1 LPRTVLSASA
11 WGILACVS
19 PIVPLETEGVGLEIL
34 VVEDNRTLAVNI
46 RRYLELEHYAASVCF
61 DGQEGLNRALS
72 EPYDC
77 IILDLDLP
85 GMHGLEICRRL
96 RTAGNAS
103 PILILTASGT
113 KPDVVRGLDA
123 GADDYLVKPFDMEE
137 LLARVRT
144 LVRRRGTVCS
154 PVLSAVDVT
163 LDSNTHEVRRG
174 GTIVRLAP
182 KEYALLDYL
191 MRNLGVV
198 QDRRSIVAH
207 VWGEHSAQIP
217 YQTVDVH
224 VAYLRRKLGKDLIRT
239 VPGKGYYVV
248 G

>member
-1 LPRTVLSASA
+1 M
-11 WGILACVS
+11 
-19 PIVPLETEGVGLEIL
+19 EIL

-46 RRYLELEHYAASVCF
+46 RRYLELEHYVASVSF
-61 DGQEGLNRALS
+61 DGMDGLGRALS
-72 EPYDC
+72 EAYDC

-85 GMHGLEICRRL
+85 GLHGLEVCRRL
-96 RTAGNAS
+96 RAAGSSS

-154 PVLSAVDVT
+154 PLLSAADVT
-163 LDSNTHEVRRG
+163 VDSNTHEVRRG
-174 GTIVRLAP
+174 GAVVHLAP
-182 KEYALLDYL
+182 KEYALLEYL

-198 QDRRSIVAH
+198 QERRTIVMH
-207 VWGEHSAQIP
+207 VWGEHSALIP

-224 VAYLRRKLGKDLIRT
+224 VSYLRRKLGNNLIRT
-239 VPGKGYYVV
+239 VPGKGYFVPA
-248 G
+248 

>member
-1 LPRTVLSASA
+1 MQ
-11 WGILACVS
+11 
-19 PIVPLETEGVGLEIL
+19 IL
-34 VVEDNRTLAVNI
+34 VIEDNRTLAVNI
-46 RRYLELEHYAASVCF
+46 RRYLELEHYAASVSF
-61 DGQEGLNRALS
+61 NGQDGLDRALS
-72 EPYDC
+72 EACDC

-85 GMHGLEICRRL
+85 GLHGLEVCRRL
-96 RTAGNAS
+96 RAAGNDS

-113 KPDVVRGLDA
+113 KADVVQGLDA

-144 LVRRRGTVCS
+144 LLRRRGTVCT
-154 PVLSAVDVT
+154 PLLSAADVT
-163 LDSNTHEVRRG
+163 LDSNTHEVLRG
-174 GTIVRLAP
+174 GTRVHLAP

-198 QDRRSIVAH
+198 QDRGSIIEH
-207 VWGEHSAQIP
+207 VWGEHSALIP

-224 VAYLRRKLGKDLIRT
+224 VSYLRRKLGKDLIRT
-239 VPGKGYYVV
+239 VPNKGYYVP

>member
-1 LPRTVLSASA
+1 MLAC
-11 WGILACVS
+11 GILVCGSLIAS
-19 PIVPLETEGVGLEIL
+19 PASKGIQLEIL

-46 RRYLELEHYAASVCF
+46 RRYLELEHYAASACF
-61 DGQEGLNRALS
+61 DGQEGLERALA
-72 EPYDC
+72 EAYDC
-77 IILDLDLP
+77 IVLDLDLP
-85 GMHGLEICRRL
+85 GLHGLEVCRRL

-113 KPDVVRGLDA
+113 KPDVIKGLDA

-154 PVLSAVDVT
+154 PVLSAAGVT

-174 GTIVRLAP
+174 GVLVRLAP

-198 QDRRSIVAH
+198 QDRSSIIAH

-224 VAYLRRKLGKDLIRT
+224 VSYLRRKLGKDLIRT
-239 VPGKGYYVV
+239 VAGKGYYVV

>member
-1 LPRTVLSASA
+1 
-11 WGILACVS
+11 
-19 PIVPLETEGVGLEIL
+19 LEIL
-34 VVEDNRTLAVNI
+34 VIEDNRTLAINI

-61 DGQEGLNRALS
+61 NGSEGLARALA

-85 GMHGLEICRRL
+85 GMNGLEVCRRL
-96 RTAGNAS
+96 RTTGNTS
-103 PILILTASGT
+103 PILILTASSA

-123 GADDYLVKPFDMEE
+123 GADDYLAKPFDMEE

-144 LVRRRGTVCS
+144 LMRRRGTVCN
-154 PVLSAVDVT
+154 PVLSAAGVT

-174 GTIVRLAP
+174 GEIVRLAP
-182 KEYALLDYL
+182 KEYGLLDYL
-191 MRNLGVV
+191 MRNLGVA
-198 QDRRSIVAH
+198 QDRRSIIAH
-207 VWGEHSAQIP
+207 VWGEHSAQIS

-239 VPGKGYYVV
+239 VPGKGYYVQ

>member
-1 LPRTVLSASA
+1 LVLGSLIASLA
-11 WGILACVS
+11 SEGIQ
-19 PIVPLETEGVGLEIL
+19 LEIL

-46 RRYLELEHYAASVCF
+46 RRYLELEHYAASACF
-61 DGQEGLNRALS
+61 DGQEGLDRALS
-72 EPYDC
+72 EAYDC

-85 GMHGLEICRRL
+85 GLHGLEVCRRL
-96 RTAGNAS
+96 RSAGNAS

-113 KPDVVRGLDA
+113 KPDVIRGLDA

-154 PVLSAVDVT
+154 PVLSAAGVT

-174 GTIVRLAP
+174 GVVVPLAP

-191 MRNLGVV
+191 MRNLGFV
-198 QDRRSIVAH
+198 QDRRSIIAH

-224 VAYLRRKLGKDLIRT
+224 ISYLRRKLGKDLIRT

>member
-1 LPRTVLSASA
+1 
-11 WGILACVS
+11 
-19 PIVPLETEGVGLEIL
+19 LEIL
-34 VVEDNRTLAVNI
+34 IIEDNRTLAVNI
-46 RRYLELEHYAASVCF
+46 RRYLELEHYAASVSF
-61 DGQEGLNRALS
+61 NGLDGLSRALS
-72 EPYDC
+72 EAYDC

-85 GMHGLEICRRL
+85 GLHGLEVCSRL
-96 RTAGNAS
+96 RAAGSSS

-154 PVLSAVDVT
+154 PVLSAAGVT
-163 LDSNTHEVRRG
+163 LDSNTHECRRG
-174 GTIVRLAP
+174 GAMVHLAP

-191 MRNLGVV
+191 MRNIGVV
-198 QDRRSIVAH
+198 QDRRTIIMH
-207 VWGEHSAQIP
+207 VWGEHSAAIP

-224 VAYLRRKLGKDLIRT
+224 VSYLRRKLGKDLIRT
-239 VPGKGYYVV
+239 VPGKGYLVPD
-248 G
+248 

>member
-1 LPRTVLSASA
+1 LTLA
-11 WGILACVS
+11 WGILLSSTLVS
-19 PIVPLETEGVGLEIL
+19 QANAEGLQLEIL
-34 VVEDNRTLAVNI
+34 VIEDNRTLAVNI

-61 DGQEGLNRALS
+61 SGLEGLDRALA

-85 GMHGLEICRRL
+85 GMHGLEVCRRL
-96 RTAGNAS
+96 RTEGNPS

-144 LVRRRGTVCS
+144 LIRRRGTVCS
-154 PVLSAVDVT
+154 PVLSASDVT

-174 GTIVRLAP
+174 GAIVRLAP

-198 QDRRSIVAH
+198 QDRPAIIAH

-239 VPGKGYYVV
+239 VPGKGYYVT

>member
-1 LPRTVLSASA
+1 MQ
-11 WGILACVS
+11 
-19 PIVPLETEGVGLEIL
+19 IL
-34 VVEDNRTLAVNI
+34 VIEDNRTLAVNI
-46 RRYLELEHYAASVCF
+46 RRYLELEHYAASVSF
-61 DGQEGLNRALS
+61 NGQDGLDRALS
-72 EPYDC
+72 EACDC

-85 GMHGLEICRRL
+85 GLHGLEVCRRL
-96 RTAGNAS
+96 RAAGNDS

-113 KPDVVRGLDA
+113 KADVVRGLDA

-144 LVRRRGTVCS
+144 LLRRRGTVCS
-154 PVLSAVDVT
+154 PLLSAADVT

-174 GTIVRLAP
+174 GTKVHLAP

-198 QDRRSIVAH
+198 QDRGSIIEH
-207 VWGEHSAQIP
+207 VWGEHSALIP

-224 VAYLRRKLGKDLIRT
+224 VSYLRRKLGKDLIRT
-239 VPGKGYYVV
+239 VPNKGYYVP

>member
-1 LPRTVLSASA
+1 MQ
-11 WGILACVS
+11 
-19 PIVPLETEGVGLEIL
+19 IL
-34 VVEDNRTLAVNI
+34 VIEDSRTLAVNI
-46 RRYLELEHYAASVCF
+46 RRYLELEHYAASVSF
-61 DGQEGLNRALS
+61 NGQDGLDRALS
-72 EPYDC
+72 EACDC

-85 GMHGLEICRRL
+85 GLHGLEVCRRL
-96 RTAGNAS
+96 RAAGNDS

-113 KPDVVRGLDA
+113 KADVVQGLDA

-144 LVRRRGTVCS
+144 LLRRRGTVCS
-154 PVLSAVDVT
+154 PLLSAGDVT

-174 GTIVRLAP
+174 GTRVHLAP

-198 QDRRSIVAH
+198 QDRGSIIEH
-207 VWGEHSAQIP
+207 VWGEHSALIP

-224 VAYLRRKLGKDLIRT
+224 VSYLRRKLGKDLIRT
-239 VPGKGYYVV
+239 VPNKGYYVPNV
-248 G
+248 PG

>member
-1 LPRTVLSASA
+1 V
-11 WGILACVS
+11 
-19 PIVPLETEGVGLEIL
+19 TEGHQLEIL
-34 VVEDNRTLAVNI
+34 VIEDNRTLAVNI
-46 RRYLELEHYAASVCF
+46 RRYLELEHYAASVSF
-61 DGQEGLNRALS
+61 DGLEGFARARS
-72 EPYDC
+72 EAYDC

-85 GMHGLEICRRL
+85 RLHGLEVCRRL
-96 RTAGNAS
+96 RAAGNDS

-154 PVLSAVDVT
+154 PLLSAADVT
-163 LDSNTHEVRRG
+163 LDSNTHEVRRSG
-174 GTIVRLAP
+174 VPVHLAP

-198 QDRRSIVAH
+198 QDRRTIIVH
-207 VWGEHSAQIP
+207 VWGEHSAFIP

-224 VAYLRRKLGKDLIRT
+224 VSYLRRKLGKDLIRT
-239 VPGKGYYVV
+239 VPGKGYFVPS
-248 G
+248 

>member
-1 LPRTVLSASA
+1 MA
-11 WGILACVS
+11 WGILVCVS
-19 PIVPLETEGVGLEIL
+19 AIVCLAAEGFGLEIL
-34 VVEDNRTLAVNI
+34 VIEDNRTLAVNI
-46 RRYLELEHYAASVCF
+46 RRYLELEHYAASACF
-61 DGQEGLNRALS
+61 DGLEGLTRAQS
-72 EPYDC
+72 EAYDC

-85 GMHGLEICRRL
+85 GLHGLEVCRRL
-96 RTAGNAS
+96 RAAGNAS
-103 PILILTASGT
+103 PILILTASGS
-113 KPDVVRGLDA
+113 KPDVIRGLDA

-144 LVRRRGTVCS
+144 LLRRRGTVCS
-154 PVLSAVDVT
+154 PVLSAVGVT

-174 GTIVRLAP
+174 DVMVRLAP

-198 QDRRSIVAH
+198 QDRRSIITH

-217 YQTVDVH
+217 HQTVDVH
-224 VAYLRRKLGKDLIRT
+224 ISYLRRKLGKDLIRT
-239 VPGKGYYVV
+239 VAGKGYYVP

>member
-1 LPRTVLSASA
+1 
-11 WGILACVS
+11 
-19 PIVPLETEGVGLEIL
+19 LEIL
-34 VVEDNRTLAVNI
+34 IIEDNRTLAVNI
-46 RRYLELEHYAASVCF
+46 RRYLELEHYAASVSF
-61 DGQEGLNRALS
+61 NGLEGLGRALS
-72 EPYDC
+72 EAYDC

-85 GMHGLEICRRL
+85 GMHGLDVCNRL
-96 RTAGNAS
+96 RAAGSDS

-144 LVRRRGTVCS
+144 LVRRRGTVCN
-154 PVLSAVDVT
+154 PVLSAGDVT
-163 LDSNTHEVRRG
+163 VDSNTHEVRRG
-174 GTIVRLAP
+174 GALVHLAP

-198 QDRRSIVAH
+198 QDRRAIIMH
-207 VWGEHSAQIP
+207 VWGEHSALIP

-224 VAYLRRKLGKDLIRT
+224 VSYLRRKLGKNLIRT
-239 VPGKGYYVV
+239 VPGKGYYVL